1 MRKLSNTIALYGRW
15 KNYPSNATINIF
27 IAWRV
32 SSPPVIRR
40 FFSASP
46 AIPGISW
53 RRPNQFRAP
62 MHIYESSC
70 IRPPSIPA
78 IHSSCQLNNWF
89 VHKSLFF
96 FLFYESQILGI
107 LIKFFWF
114 PIKILSKSASIPITV
129 RNFHESRIFKI
140 NRISLRFVSIQRRVA
155 SDINWIME
163 LTKHGKATIDFPSR
177 LEEVSLGDSSFRSW
191 I

>member
-1 MRKLSNTIALYGRW
+1 MRKLSNIIALYGRW
-15 KNYPSNATINIF
+15 KNYPSGTTINIS

-53 RRPNQFRAP
+53 RHPNQFRAP
-62 MHIYESSC
+62 MHIYESSS

-96 FLFYESQILGI
+96 FLFYESQILRI
-107 LIKFFWF
+107 LIKFLSF
-114 PIKILSKSASIPITV
+114 PFKILSKSASIPIAV

-140 NRISLRFVSIQRRVA
+140 SRISLKFVSIQRRVA
-155 SDINWIME
+155 SYINWIME
-163 LTKHGKATIDFPSR
+163 LTKREKATIDFPSR
-177 LEEVSLGDSSFRSW
+177 LEEACLRDSSFRSW

>member
-1 MRKLSNTIALYGRW
+1 MRKLSNIIALYGRW
-15 KNYPSNATINIF
+15 KNYPSGTTINIS

-53 RRPNQFRAP
+53 RHPNQFRAP
-62 MHIYESSC
+62 MHIYESSS

-96 FLFYESQILGI
+96 FLFYESQILRI
-107 LIKFFWF
+107 LIKFLSFA
-114 PIKILSKSASIPITV
+114 IKILSKSASIPIAV

-140 NRISLRFVSIQRRVA
+140 NRISLKFVSIQRRVA
-155 SDINWIME
+155 SYINWIME
-163 LTKHGKATIDFPSR
+163 LTKHEKATIDFPSR
-177 LEEVSLGDSSFRSW
+177 LEEACLRDSSFRSW